1 MIFLRQAVGG
11 FLVLGALLGAS
22 LCSAQAPPK
31 LAPPVSQQ
39 VPVPPL
45 TGHVIDQT
53 NTLTEEQQKNIEQEL
68 AAFEARKGSQLAV
81 LLVPST
87 QPETIEQ
94 YALRVAEQWK
104 LGRKKVDD
112 GAILVVAKNDRTVR
126 IEVGYG
132 LEGALTDATSKR
144 IIEEVIT
151 PGFRQQNFA
160 GGISAGVQRM
170 MGVIDGEP
178 LPAPAVG
185 QSADPF
191 NDITWIILAGALLG
205 VVLRAVLGRFPGAV
219 MTAALVGAFTWFM
232 LGILSLALTASF
244 ITLLTTWVGIAG
256 LLRARLGGR
265 GGPGGGPGGGF
276 KGGGGGFGGGGA
288 SGKW

>member
-1 MIFLRQAVGG
+1 MIFWRQAACG

-45 TGHVIDQT
+45 TGHVMDQT

-81 LLVPST
+81 LMVPST

-132 LEGALTDATSKR
+132 LEGALPAAIAANIIQTRILPAFKR
-144 IIEEVIT
+144 GDMV
-151 PGFRQQNFA
+151 
-160 GGISAGVQRM
+160 AGVVAGSQGIM
-170 MGVIDGEP
+170 Q
-178 LPAPAVG
+178 A
-185 QSADPF
+185 
-191 NDITWIILAGALLG
+191 LAGEYQPVDNASKEEKQGGPWLFIL
-205 VVLRAVLGRFPGAV
+205 VVIVMIVLHNLRGG
-219 MTAALVGAFTWFM
+219 G
-232 LGILSLALTASF
+232 G
-244 ITLLTTWVGIAG
+244 G
-256 LLRARLGGR
+256 GGR
-265 GGPGGGPGGGF
+265 GRRNAAYLVGGF
-276 KGGGGGFGGGGA
+276 GAGRTGGGFGGGGGFSGGGGSFGGGGA
-288 SGKW
+288 SGGW